1 MTCKE
6 YWNGEAHSSEHLQEC
21 AACAKRAARHEEV
34 VVGLKSLGE
43 QMRRI
48 EAPARVE
55 RALVAAFRGQTALAA
70 PERRGSWW
78 LAGAWAIALA
88 ATVLLAVALLHPRQP
103 ERSRRSPARSYTQ
116 LAELQMPS
124 DGMASEADATEG
136 DFLPL
141 PNAELVGPNDEM
153 NLVRIEVPRSAMI
166 PLGFEV
172 PAERA
177 AETVEADVMLD
188 ADGVARAVRFLDP
201 EKSTISSS
209 REMSW

>member
-6 YWNGEAHSSEHLQEC
+6 YWNGEAHSAEHLQEC
-21 AACAKRAARHEEV
+21 PACARRAARHEELA
-34 VVGLKSLGE
+34 VGLKALGA
-43 QMRRI
+43 QMRRV

-55 RALVAAFRGQTALAA
+55 RALVAAFRGQAALGA
-70 PERRGSWW
+70 PPERGSWW

-88 ATVLLAVALLHPRQP
+88 ATVLLAVALVRPHEPQ
-103 ERSRRSPARSYTQ
+103 RSRRNSVRSLTQ
-116 LAELQMPS
+116 LAELQMP
-124 DGMASEADATEG
+124 ADASASDADG
-136 DFLPL
+136 DGEFLPM
-141 PNAELVGPNDEM
+141 PNAELVGPNDEI

-188 ADGVARAVRFLDP
+188 AEGVARAVRFLDP
-201 EKSTISSS
+201 EKSSISSS

>member
-6 YWNGEAHSSEHLQEC
+6 YWNGEAHPAEHLQEC
-21 AACAKRAARHEEV
+21 PACAKRAARHEELA
-34 VVGLKSLGE
+34 VGLKSLGA
-43 QMRRI
+43 QMRRV

-55 RALVAAFRGQTALAA
+55 RALVAAFRGQSALSV
-70 PERRGSWW
+70 PEPRGTWW
-78 LAGAWAIALA
+78 LAGAWAVALA
-88 ATVLLAVALLHPRQP
+88 ATVLLALVVMRPHQP
-103 ERSRRSPARSYTQ
+103 QRSRHGVRSLTQ
-116 LAELQMPS
+116 LAEMQTP
-124 DGMASEADATEG
+124 DAAGEADSTDS

-141 PNAELVGPNDEM
+141 PNAELVGPNDEI

-188 ADGVARAVRFLDP
+188 ADGVARAVRFLDS
-201 EKSTISSS
+201 EKSGNSSS
-209 REMSW
+209 RETEW